1 MLVVLKEDYKLGG
14 RSLTTP
20 IHLFFL
26 EEGESETYTISQPP
40 TGGILPP
47 KGGDIR
53 GGRVST
59 ETKGGKETRYE
70 HNRVERRKKK
80 TKLKLLK
87 RSQRER
93 RKFSRS
99 VQILDQIG
107 KFVRMCDVTSEG
119 TKIPPR

>member
-20 IHLFFL
+20 IHQFFL
-26 EEGESETYTISQPP
+26 EEGDRETCTILKPP

-59 ETKGGKETRYE
+59 ETRGVKKLDSNRIKWNVEKKRRNKSFRKE
-70 HNRVERRKKK
+70 VEGNVEISHDPSRFL
-80 TKLKLLK
+80 TKL
-87 RSQRER
+87 E
-93 RKFSRS
+93 
-99 VQILDQIG
+99 ILSEY
-107 KFVRMCDVTSEG
+107 VT
-119 TKIPPR
+119 